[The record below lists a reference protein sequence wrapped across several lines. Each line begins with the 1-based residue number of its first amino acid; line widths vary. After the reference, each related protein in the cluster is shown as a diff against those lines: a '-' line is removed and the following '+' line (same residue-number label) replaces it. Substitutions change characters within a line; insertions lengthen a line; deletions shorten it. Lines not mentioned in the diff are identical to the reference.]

1 MSNSL
6 IPCFLMSKWR
16 NRLIFWANRSFAH
29 FLQKTSNLLKKPLSK
44 FPTLQIFT
52 VTLKNNK
59 IKDFR
64 SLRPGGCL
72 LWISEK
78 LKMKRNSKKCIFPW
92 SGQKPI
98 CPFFQLKIF
107 FLLIFL
113 EVKKPKEFANFQI
126 EKFVFKV
133 QYLWFFED
141 DNSHIFRN
149 WTHKNIFDRQH
160 SARFQ
165 KLPLY

>member
-1 MSNSL
+1 MFFDEQMKESLDFLSESL
-6 IPCFLMSKWR
+6 I
-16 NRLIFWANRSFAH
+16 RSFFAKNEQ
-29 FLQKTSNLLKKPLSK
+29 FAQKTIEQIPNPANFYCYLKKTHK
-44 FPTLQIFT
+44 KNIFGAC
-52 VTLKNNK
+52 VRG
-59 IKDFR
+59 D
-64 SLRPGGCL
+64 CL